1 MWVFGLLSITKVKLF
16 VCENDPKYS
25 RKICIST
32 NSSCNLKCIY
42 CYERDKKNLEFD
54 ENEAIGIITDIL
66 KTTTKDGTKIKL
78 HGGEPFLVFQKIKRL
93 CENLWKQDFPEY
105 YHVHITTNGTLVHGE
120 IQDWLYKNRD
130 KITIK
135 LSLDGNKR
143 TNDINRPNSF
153 DFIDIPFFLK
163 AWPNLRVNMTITP
176 ETVPYIYENIK
187 YMNSVGIKRI
197 ISHFSL
203 MTDWENCHMEKKLY
217 KQLLDVTNFYLDNP
231 ELEPWFF
238 FSYDIS
244 RTLSKSRCF
253 SPCALGETK
262 AYDFQ
267 TKAFYPC
274 HMCFPS
280 LGGEKISMELGK
292 IDFSRLNEYEETC
305 CAECPFINICI
316 TCYAENYISRGSV
329 SRRDMSM
336 CFYNKLIYAALAKY
350 EYARIIKL
358 ENPSPEDI
366 KKMMAIDALQ
376 DEIKSIEDK
385 IANL

>member
-1 MWVFGLLSITKVKLF
+1 MQTV
-16 VCENDPKYS
+16 PKYS

-42 CYERDKKNLEFD
+42 CYEREKKNLEFD
-54 ENEAIGIITDIL
+54 ENEAYDVIVDIL
-66 KTTTKDGTKIKL
+66 KTRTKNGTKIKL
-78 HGGEPFLVFQKIKRL
+78 HGGEPFLVFSKIKAL
-93 CENLWKQDFPEY
+93 CERLWSQDIQEY
-105 YHVHITTNGTLVHGE
+105 YHFHITTNGTLVHGE
-120 IQDWLYKNRD
+120 IQDWLNDNRD

-135 LSLDGNKR
+135 LSLDGDELSS
-143 TNDINRPNSF
+143 DINRPHSF
-153 DFIDIPFFLK
+153 GLIDIPFFLK
-163 AWPNLRVNMTITP
+163 TWPDLRVNMTITP
-176 ETVPYIYENIK
+176 ETVPFLCRNVQYLHSIGVRN
-187 YMNSVGIKRI
+187 I

-203 MTDWENCHMEKKLY
+203 MTDWGNCHLERVLY
-217 KQLLDVTNFYLDNP
+217 KQLLDVTEFYVDHP

-238 FSYDIS
+238 FSYDIG
-244 RTLSKSRCF
+244 RTLSNGRCF
-253 SPCALGETK
+253 SPCALGDTK

-280 LGGEKISMELGK
+280 IGGEDISKELAK
-292 IDFSRLNEYEETC
+292 IDFGRLNESEEEC
-305 CAECPFINICI
+305 CAKCPFINICI

-336 CFYNKLIYAALAKY
+336 CFYNKLIFVALAKY

-358 ENPSPEDI
+358 DSPSSDDI
-366 KKMMAIDALQ
+366 KKMMAIDFLQ

-385 IANL
+385 VR